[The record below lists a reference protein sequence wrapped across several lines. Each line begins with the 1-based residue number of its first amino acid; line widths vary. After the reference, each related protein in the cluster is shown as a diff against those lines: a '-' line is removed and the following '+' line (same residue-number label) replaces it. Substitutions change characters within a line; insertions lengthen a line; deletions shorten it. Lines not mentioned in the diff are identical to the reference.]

1 MPSPDSAG
9 RAAMPTPASTSGTTP
24 GLGGLP
30 NGRDPQT
37 LEEAAKQ
44 FEQVLVRQF
53 VKVMTKDMFS
63 ASLAGDE
70 GPGWM
75 QSQRGTQ
82 RDMMTDMLSQH
93 LAASEDLPIAEQLM
107 KKWGAPGDAPE
118 TPAAPLRE
126 PVDPIPAAPSNPSP
140 HLPSS
145 HIDHAA

>member
-1 MPSPDSAG
+1 
-9 RAAMPTPASTSGTTP
+9 
-24 GLGGLP
+24 
-30 NGRDPQT
+30 
-37 LEEAAKQ
+37 
-44 FEQVLVRQF
+44 
-53 VKVMTKDMFS
+53 
-63 ASLAGDE
+63 
-70 GPGWM
+70 M

-126 PVDPIPAAPSNPSP
+126 PVDPLPAAPSNPSP